1 MTKIKSLTEL
11 GEIYANNVDRTSITE
26 SRRDQNE
33 ILLTDAKAY
42 LPTGSAPKTGEGFGK
57 KQEELAK
64 KTGPEEA
71 EGFEKVDKKQ
81 DPGSDKAEMA
91 AKQTTPKEKIQEEVE
106 TAPKSTKYKKPT
118 FTMSKSKFDQLYED
132 AIKGVPFVTEEE
144 ETAPITPAG
153 DDAAPEAPMGGG
165 EEMGEESTLT
175 HDEAIEMVEK
185 LLAFLKKDVAHD
197 IETGTLGDEEGAAP
211 MGEEAE
217 DEPMEEAV
225 DAEDRGHANVGA
237 GVKTEMGKDKNKIQT
252 VGTGV
257 VTQKGGTAT
266 EQGANFKNEPTP
278 KKEKDS
284 AHLKDGH
291 KLHTVGAGKVV
302 KTGSDAFAN

>member
-1 MTKIKSLTEL
+1 
-11 GEIYANNVDRTSITE
+11 
-26 SRRDQNE
+26 
-33 ILLTDAKAY
+33 
-42 LPTGSAPKTGEGFGK
+42 
-57 KQEELAK
+57 
-64 KTGPEEA
+64 
-71 EGFEKVDKKQ
+71 
-81 DPGSDKAEMA
+81 
-91 AKQTTPKEKIQEEVE
+91 
-106 TAPKSTKYKKPT
+106 
-118 FTMSKSKFDQLYED
+118 
-132 AIKGVPFVTEEE
+132 
-144 ETAPITPAG
+144 
-153 DDAAPEAPMGGG
+153 
-165 EEMGEESTLT
+165 MGEESTLT

-211 MGEEAE
+211 MGDESE